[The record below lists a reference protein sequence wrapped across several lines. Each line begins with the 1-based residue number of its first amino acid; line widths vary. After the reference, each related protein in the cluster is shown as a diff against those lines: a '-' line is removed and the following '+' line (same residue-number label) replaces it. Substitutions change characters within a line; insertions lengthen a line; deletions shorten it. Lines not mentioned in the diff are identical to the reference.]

1 MLLPRRAAAF
11 WEGPKGF
18 TGRNRESRRREA
30 AGRRNYPEA
39 VPRENERQK
48 KGSLTQL
55 SENRVAI
62 RPQAQR
68 RTCGEHRWRF
78 GFWEQEE
85 WTRQC
90 LRIVAAEKDQAG
102 GLGLVGDPK

>member
-1 MLLPRRAAAF
+1 VHTENSNA
-11 WEGPKGF
+11 
-18 TGRNRESRRREA
+18 EA
-30 AGRRNYPEA
+30 HLAEATKLQDAGISSAQEK
-39 VPRENERQK
+39 ERQK
-48 KGSLTQL
+48 RGSLTQL

-62 RPQAQR
+62 GPQAQR
-68 RTCGEHRWRF
+68 RTSGEHRWRS